1 MTLSNYP
8 IPFRDHVGVEVLHA
22 EAGESHAVMPARK
35 ELENGLAV
43 AHGGAVA
50 TLVDIAMAFA
60 AASAAAEPSF
70 ALTVDMQVQFMRP
83 GTGDLHAWA
92 QVTRQGHLTFAEA
105 RVLDRHQEMV
115 AKATGLF
122 RIRSVV
128 EAMARKEEMASGD
141 GK

>member
-1 MTLSNYP
+1 MTLSDTP
-8 IPFRDHVGVEVLHA
+8 IPFRDHVGIEVLHA
-22 EAGESHAVMPARK
+22 GSGEAHAVMPWRQ
-35 ELENGLAV
+35 EIENGLAV

-60 AASAAAEPSF
+60 AASAAPEPSF

-92 QVTRQGHLTFAEA
+92 EVTRQGRLSFVEA
-105 RVLDRHQEMV
+105 RVLDRHQETV

-122 RIRSVV
+122 RLRPVD
-128 EAMARKEEMASGD
+128 EALARKEEMAARD
-141 GK
+141 GT